1 LPDTQSKYT
10 SEYSHAETK
19 IGKKFAHLTSNVR
32 DSIDLVKI
40 HSEQS
45 MSKPRPDKKLMHQ
58 HLERIRQA
66 FERFKQTHEAIVQL
80 QIIQNE
86 ETEVEKL
93 KREIAEKDALIAR
106 LMANNKNQL

>member
-1 LPDTQSKYT
+1 
-10 SEYSHAETK
+10 
-19 IGKKFAHLTSNVR
+19 
-32 DSIDLVKI
+32 
-40 HSEQS
+40 
-45 MSKPRPDKKLMHQ
+45 
-58 HLERIRQA
+58 
-66 FERFKQTHEAIVQL
+66 L